1 METQI
6 LAKQRFELIS
16 WALDERL
23 RRLLAASE
31 AKVIG
36 RGGVSQISKITGISR
51 VTIHAG
57 LKELDARDA
66 ESTEDLPVGKTRRQG
81 GGRKKV
87 TETSPEIL
95 KLLKDI
101 VEPSTR
107 GDPESPLLWT
117 AKSLRTLA
125 SELAMLGYKISHE
138 TIGSLLEKIG
148 YSLQANSKV
157 LEGSKHPDRN
167 QQFEFINNNA
177 QEVQLSNNPVISV
190 DTKKKELVGM
200 YKNVGKTYRPKG
212 NPEEVKVYDFVDE
225 ELGKANPY
233 GVYDIGSNLG
243 FVSVGTDHDT
253 AVFAVDT
260 IRRWWN
266 TMGKERYPEASELMI
281 TADGGGSNGS
291 RVRLWKLE
299 LQKFAN
305 EIGFP
310 VRVSHFPPGT
320 SKWNKIEHK
329 MFSYISMNWRGRP
342 LVTHEV
348 IVNLIANTTTN
359 SGLQINAELNRNT
372 YPTGI
377 KVSDLEFESI
387 NIKRNEFHGEW
398 NYIISPQAP

>member
-157 LEGSKHPDRN
+157 LEGSKNPDRN

-233 GVYDIGSNLG
+233 GVYDIGNNLG

>member
-157 LEGSKHPDRN
+157 LEGSKNPDRN

-200 YKNVGKTYRPKG
+200 YKNAGKTYRLKG

-233 GVYDIGSNLG
+233 GVYDIGNNLG

-266 TMGKERYPEASELMI
+266 TMGKEKYPEASELMI

-377 KVSDLEFESI
+377 KVSNLEFESI

-398 NYIISPQAP
+398 NYIISPQLP

>member
-233 GVYDIGSNLG
+233 GVYDIGNNLG

>member
-1 METQI
+1 
-6 LAKQRFELIS
+6 
-16 WALDERL
+16 
-23 RRLLAASE
+23 
-31 AKVIG
+31 
-36 RGGVSQISKITGISR
+36 
-51 VTIHAG
+51 
-57 LKELDARDA
+57 
-66 ESTEDLPVGKTRRQG
+66 
-81 GGRKKV
+81 
-87 TETSPEIL
+87 
-95 KLLKDI
+95 
-101 VEPSTR
+101 
-107 GDPESPLLWT
+107 
-117 AKSLRTLA
+117 
-125 SELAMLGYKISHE
+125 MLGYKISHE

-200 YKNVGKTYRPKG
+200 YKNAGKTYRPKG

-305 EIGFP
+305 EIGFS

>member
-157 LEGSKHPDRN
+157 LEGSKNADRN

-212 NPEEVKVYDFVDE
+212 NPEEVQVYDFVDE

-233 GVYDIGSNLG
+233 GVYDIGNNLG

>member
-157 LEGSKHPDRN
+157 LEGSKNPDRN

-233 GVYDIGSNLG
+233 GVYDIGNNLG

-398 NYIISPQAP
+398 NYIISPQLP